1 MVTELPTAFKRVGNL
16 NLSIRNKSPIVN
28 CMAFSLLLG
37 TTDPSVYLDYKDR
50 LVNLLMMMRR
60 NIYKLESVYALGMTC
75 LQVSQQ
81 QIKEGLDVMRDNL
94 LVNVS
99 DADAMKLFAV
109 NINAVIT

>member
-1 MVTELPTAFKRVGNL
+1 MR
-16 NLSIRNKSPIVN
+16 KS
-28 CMAFSLLLG
+28 
-37 TTDPSVYLDYKDR
+37 
-50 LVNLLMMMRR
+50 
-60 NIYKLESVYALGMTC
+60 IYKLESVYSLGMTT
-75 LQVSQQ
+75 LQVPQQ